1 VLSELA
7 DGRLV
12 QVLPDWVCIGAPLC
26 MYYPSRRQSQPG
38 LRQLID
44 MIRLKTTGSPW
55 LESH

>member
-1 VLSELA
+1 VLSGLA
-7 DGRLV
+7 DGHLV

-44 MIRLKTTGSPW
+44 IRLKTTGSPW